1 MKRIISISFKR
12 ALIPF
17 AFLLL
22 TTITESVN
30 AQEKVTGEISET
42 YTITMNDGSS
52 ITGKLLSV
60 SDDEF
65 VFESGSMGKITLQKA
80 TIRSMNKV
88 SSINNKKTGIWFENP
103 TPTKYLLGSSALLS
117 EPKTG
122 YYANTWIFVQSGNYA
137 FTKNLSLAGGFEIIS
152 ILAGGK
158 GPYAFYLNPKA
169 TFKIVK
175 NLYMGANILYANTIR
190 SIDEFGGL
198 GTLNAFAT
206 YGTTNLNITAA
217 IGWGWAEDEF
227 SRSPLITISGMAR
240 ASKRIAF
247 VSENWLIPKIGD
259 TEGYYGLYSYGI
271 RFLGEKTSIDLAFIN
286 NPDIADKIIIGIPWL
301 GFTIHF

>member
-1 MKRIISISFKR
+1 
-12 ALIPF
+12 
-17 AFLLL
+17 
-22 TTITESVN
+22 
-30 AQEKVTGEISET
+30 
-42 YTITMNDGSS
+42 
-52 ITGKLLSV
+52 
-60 SDDEF
+60 
-65 VFESGSMGKITLQKA
+65 
-80 TIRSMNKV
+80 
-88 SSINNKKTGIWFENP
+88 
-103 TPTKYLLGSSALLS
+103 
-117 EPKTG
+117 
-122 YYANTWIFVQSGNYA
+122 
-137 FTKNLSLAGGFEIIS
+137 
-152 ILAGGK
+152 
-158 GPYAFYLNPKA
+158 
-169 TFKIVK
+169 
-175 NLYMGANILYANTIR
+175 MGANILYANTIR